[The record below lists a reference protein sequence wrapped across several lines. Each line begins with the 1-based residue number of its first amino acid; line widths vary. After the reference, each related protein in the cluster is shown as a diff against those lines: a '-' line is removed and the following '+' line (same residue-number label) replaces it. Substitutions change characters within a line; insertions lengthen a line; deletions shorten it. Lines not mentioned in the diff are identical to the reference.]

1 MGVQGLNYFM
11 ENCCPETCI
20 KVDLKKFAVDHI
32 NAHPGSTPTLV
43 VDGMACVRQWY
54 RCQAWV
60 HGGQWKEYMH
70 ILNEFVSAFS
80 AAGIKLVFYFDGVVE
95 ERKRA
100 EWVRRRL
107 RSNKDI
113 AKIFHF
119 IKSHGQQPGRD
130 MFSLPSGL
138 ATFSRFALKSLGQ
151 ETKCSTREG
160 DYEIASYANSHNCMG
175 ILGQDSDFVIYDTV
189 PYLSASK
196 LCLQS
201 MTTVMFSREKLCHAL
216 GLEKIE
222 LPLIACLLGNDVV
235 PDTCMRHIQ
244 ERALDEYRR
253 KHGRHQGEKVF
264 AVVDFITDNCHPLRE
279 ESEGFASLSLPV
291 KDKHLLENGMHS
303 YVLPGQRFPWSNQ
316 KLCDFDA
323 ACAMENFVDAVIL
336 QVIIVHVNVKL
347 TWFFLSHTV
356 LLRLI

>member
-1 MGVQGLNYFM
+1 MGVQGLNSFM
-11 ENCCPETCI
+11 ENCCPEICV
-20 KVDLKKFAVDHI
+20 KVDLKKMAVDHI

-54 RCQAWV
+54 SCQAWV

-119 IKSHGQQPGRD
+119 IKNHGQQPGKD
-130 MFSLPSGL
+130 LFSLPSGL

-196 LCLQS
+196 LCLQR
-201 MTTVMFSREKLCHAL
+201 MTTVLFSREKLCHAL
-216 GLEKIE
+216 GLEKAE

-235 PDTCMRHIQ
+235 PDTCMRHVR
-244 ERALDEYRR
+244 ERALNEYSS
-253 KHGRHQGEKVF
+253 KYGRHQGEKVL
-264 AVVDFITDNCHPLRE
+264 AVADFIRNCHPFVGER
-279 ESEGFASLSLPV
+279 SEGFASLSLSV
-291 KDKHLLENGMHS
+291 KDKHLLENGLHS
-303 YVLPGQRFPWSNQ
+303 YILPGQRFPWSNQ
-316 KLCDFDA
+316 KLLDSDT
-323 ACAMENFVDAVIL
+323 ACAMENFVDAAILKVIVVRL
-336 QVIIVHVNVKL
+336 GQNYL
-347 TWFFLSHTV
+347 V
-356 LLRLI
+356 LFYATQFCFI

>member
-1 MGVQGLNYFM
+1 MGVQGLNSFM
-11 ENCCPETCI
+11 ENCCPEICV
-20 KVDLKKFAVDHI
+20 KVDLKKMAVDHI

-54 RCQAWV
+54 SCQAWV

-119 IKSHGQQPGRD
+119 IKNHGQQPGKD
-130 MFSLPSGL
+130 LFSLPSGL

-196 LCLQS
+196 LCLQR
-201 MTTVMFSREKLCHAL
+201 MTTVLFSREKLCHAL
-216 GLEKIE
+216 GLEKAE

-235 PDTCMRHIQ
+235 PDTCMRHVR
-244 ERALDEYRR
+244 ERALNEYSR
-253 KHGRHQGEKVF
+253 KYGRHQGEKVL
-264 AVVDFITDNCHPLRE
+264 AVADFIRNCHPFVGER
-279 ESEGFASLSLPV
+279 SEGFASLSLSV
-291 KDKHLLENGMHS
+291 KDEHLLENGLHS
-303 YVLPGQRFPWSNQ
+303 YILPGQRFPWSNQ
-316 KLCDFDA
+316 KLLDSDT
-323 ACAMENFVDAVIL
+323 ACAMENFVDAAILKVIVVRL
-336 QVIIVHVNVKL
+336 GQNYL
-347 TWFFLSHTV
+347 V
-356 LLRLI
+356 LFYATQFCFI